1 MNDKIRELLE
11 NAEKTDSLAKLKWR
25 IENREQLRK
34 DRKEKLKE
42 LMEKDKQQTALK
54 LYTEEQLVNTAEAI
68 RNYLKNYPE
77 KFHESMI
84 EKHLKNLTP
93 IELPSDEEIKKMMEL
108 DGMEF
113 DEFDP
118 YDVSYLG
125 GACWMRNKIQG
136 GNK

>member
-1 MNDKIRELLE
+1 MSNKFSIQIIEIPMSNDKQ
-11 NAEKTDSLAKLKWR
+11 S
-25 IENREQLRK
+25 
-34 DRKEKLKE
+34 
-42 LMEKDKQQTALK
+42 MK
-54 LYTEEQLVNTAEAI
+54 LYTEEQLLNTADAI

-84 EKHLKNLTP
+84 EKHLKNLTA
-93 IELPSDEEIKKMMEL
+93 IELPTDEEIKKIMEL

-118 YDVSYLG
+118 YDASYLG
-125 GACWMRNKIQG
+125 GATWMRNLIQG